1 MLRIRF
7 NPLGLMLGALLGAC
21 SDSGGSDPSTAGT
34 GGASIASNMGGSTTA
49 AGTGGSS
56 VTTGGSAG
64 TGQGGSSSAD
74 LVSFDD
80 DVHPILSSKCVPCH
94 EASTAGIPGHAALDQ
109 DAAFDA
115 VQGMSMGQPVY
126 LRILA
131 RASGEDPAGFMP
143 PEYAG
148 CEDGL
153 GAGNCLTVE
162 EFELIELWVE
172 QGASHR

>member
-7 NPLGLMLGALLGAC
+7 NPMGLMLGVLLGAC
-21 SDSGGSDPSTAGT
+21 SDTGGSDPNTAGT
-34 GGASIASNMGGSTTA
+34 GGASIGSNMGGSTTA
-49 AGTGGSS
+49 AGAGGSS
-56 VTTGGSAG
+56 VDIGDTVG
-64 TGQGGSSSAD
+64 TGQGGASSAD

-94 EASTAGIPGHAALDQ
+94 EASTAGIPGHGALNPD
-109 DAAFDA
+109 DAFDA

-143 PEYAG
+143 PDYAG

-153 GAGNCLTVE
+153 GAGTCLTVE
-162 EFELIELWVE
+162 ELELIELWVE
-172 QGASHR
+172 QGASNR

>member
-1 MLRIRF
+1 MVI
-7 NPLGLMLGALLGAC
+7 MLGALLGAC
-21 SDSGGSDPSTAGT
+21 SDSRDSDPSTAGT
-34 GGASIASNMGGSTTA
+34 GGASVGSNGGRSTAAATGGASGGST
-49 AGTGGSS
+49 
-56 VTTGGSAG
+56 G

-94 EASTAGIPGHAALDQ
+94 EASTVGIPGHGALDA
-109 DAAFDA
+109 DDAFDA
-115 VQGMSMGQPVY
+115 VRGTSMGQPVY

-143 PEYAG
+143 PDYAG

-153 GAGNCLTVE
+153 GAGTCLTVE

-172 QGASHR
+172 QGASYR